1 MNSEYAETGSP
12 TQRLVEECAE
22 LIKAVIKAERFGL
35 DNFHP
40 DNYPC
45 HQKPKK
51 DWCDHK
57 GPGDFMGHTCGKPR
71 TNLDDMKIEYLDVV
85 AAFSDLLEARE
96 SKPTPTEREAEDEK
110 SD

>member
-1 MNSEYAETGSP
+1 MNPEYAKKGSP
-12 TQRLVEECAE
+12 MQRLVEECAE

-57 GPGDFMGHTCGKPR
+57 GLGDFMGHTCGKPQ
-71 TNLDDMKIEYLDVV
+71 TNFEDINAEFGDVV
-85 AAFSDLLEARE
+85 SAFTDFLDA
-96 SKPTPTEREAEDEK
+96 ERKEK
-110 SD
+110 A